1 MTILKKRPARQK
13 TEYNRQMLLG
23 GKRVLVVGVRNRRSL
38 AFAIAQQAHNAGAKL
53 AFAVQPGDK
62 AHDKTSA
69 IINAEF
75 AGCPVFPCDAAKD
88 DDIQSATDNAAEK
101 LGGLDGLVHAIA
113 FARRESIMGDY
124 QDGTDRPAFAEALD
138 ISAYTLT
145 GFCRAAQRHFVRSGG
160 GSVITLSYLGANRA
174 LPNYN
179 VMGVAKAAL
188 EASVRYLAY
197 GMGKYNVRI
206 NAVSAGPV
214 KTLAAAGIGDFGKI
228 LAEVKR
234 QAPLRRNINA
244 EEAAN
249 VAVFL
254 LSDLAT
260 AVTGEVIHA
269 DCGFHI
275 TAGLAADD
283 SATDN

>member
-1 MTILKKRPARQK
+1 MTDAKIL
-13 TEYNRQMLLG
+13 EYNSVVLLAD
-23 GKRVLVVGVRNRRSL
+23 KRVLIVGVRNRRSL
-38 AFAIAQQAHNAGAKL
+38 AFAIAQQAMAQGAKL

-62 AHDKTSA
+62 AHDKTST
-69 IINAEF
+69 IIETEF
-75 AGCPVFPCDAAKD
+75 PGSPIFPCDAAADKD
-88 DDIQSATDNAAEK
+88 INSAVDNAAK
-101 LGGLDGLVHAIA
+101 QLGGLDGLVHAIA
-113 FARRESIMGDY
+113 FARRESITGDY
-124 QDGTDRPAFAEALD
+124 QDGADRPAFAEALD

-145 GFCRAAQRHFVRSGG
+145 GFCRAAQKHFQQSGG
-160 GSVITLSYLGANRA
+160 GSVITMSYLGAARA
-174 LPNYN
+174 MPNYN

-197 GMGKYNVRI
+197 GMGKYNVRV

-228 LAEVKR
+228 LNEVRR
-234 QAPLRRNINA
+234 QAPLRRNISA

-254 LSDLAT
+254 LADISA
-260 AVTGEVIHA
+260 AVTGEIIHA

-275 TAGLAADD
+275 TAGLAPDE
-283 SATDN
+283 NENN